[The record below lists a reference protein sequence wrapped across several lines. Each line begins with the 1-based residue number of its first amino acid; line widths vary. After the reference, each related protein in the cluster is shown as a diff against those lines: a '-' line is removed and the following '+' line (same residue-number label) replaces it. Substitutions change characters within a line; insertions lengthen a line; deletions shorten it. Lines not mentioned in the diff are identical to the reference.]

1 MCRICMPRT
10 KLAARLIKEIV
21 CRYMKRQG
29 RMADQQ
35 HQQQRNTVLAIDRH
49 FHHDSAVYSY
59 DRSDQLLVPD

>member
-10 KLAARLIKEIV
+10 ILAARLVDEIV

-35 HQQQRNTVLAIDRH
+35 HQQQNNTVLAIDRH
-49 FHHDSAVYSY
+49 IQHDSAV
-59 DRSDQLLVPD
+59 